1 MREKWVLTEKP
12 ENLSS
17 WRRPALASRSRS
29 WRLACGLAVLGVA
42 LASGGWLAVSG
53 HRARASLKSLYR
65 PPPSIPFP
73 SENPFTV
80 AKADLGRALFFDK
93 RLSGSQTMSC
103 ATCHQPAQGWSDGRS
118 QPVEDNGQP
127 MALRTPTL
135 IDDAWTPLPGWDGK
149 FADLEAVTRTVLR
162 GGGTMNLDEA
172 AALKRLSA
180 NPDYARA
187 FAAAFPDHQ
196 VSGRNLAAAIATF
209 ERLIVSQ
216 SDSPFDRWVAGES
229 DAISPAA
236 KRGFDLFNG
245 RAQCSS
251 CHSGWTFTDGSF
263 HDIGVAT
270 GDDIGRGRYFPSS
283 QKLRYAFKTP
293 TLRGVAQRGP
303 YMHDG
308 SVRTLAEVIDLYDR
322 GGVPRPSR
330 AEMVRPLHL
339 TAGEKSDLLAFL
351 QTLSGRISW
360 GDDPPLP
367 VD

>member
-1 MREKWVLTEKP
+1 M
-12 ENLSS
+12 
-17 WRRPALASRSRS
+17 A
-29 WRLACGLAVLGVA
+29 GVA
-42 LASGGWLAVSG
+42 LAGGGWLAVSG
-53 HRARASLKSLYR
+53 YNARASLKAQYL

-80 AKADLGRALFFDK
+80 MKADLGRALFFDK

-103 ATCHQPAQGWSDGRS
+103 ATCHQPGEGWSDGRS
-118 QPVEDNGQP
+118 RPAEDSGQP

-135 IDDAWTPLPGWDGK
+135 IDDAWTPLLGWDGK
-149 FADLEAVTRTVLR
+149 FADLESVTRLIFR
-162 GGGTMNLDEA
+162 SGGTMNLDEEV
-172 AALKRLSA
+172 ALKRLSA
-180 NPDYARA
+180 DPDYSRG

-196 VSGRNLAAAIATF
+196 ISGRNLAAAIATF
-209 ERLIVSQ
+209 ERLVVTQ
-216 SDSPFDRWVAGES
+216 GDSPFDRWIAGES

-245 RAQCSS
+245 RGQCSS
-251 CHSGWTFTDGSF
+251 CHSGWAFTDGSF

-330 AEMVRPLHL
+330 AEMIRPLHL
-339 TAGEKSDLLAFL
+339 TKAEKSDLIAFL